1 MQIVRGAPPCA
12 PRPAGLPV
20 RCRARQRIRK
30 PDHLVALTPLRGI
43 AALLVVIY
51 HFADV
56 YLPNTHPEAIT
67 LAISKGYLAVD
78 LFFLLSGF
86 VIAHAYRDAFLGGV
100 TARSYAD
107 FVKARIARLYP
118 LHVTVLALFIVTALT
133 KMGFDYALA
142 REVTPMPLAGW
153 RSVEAIGAN
162 LLMVQGFDV
171 GEFGWNPHAWS
182 LTLEFTA
189 YLIFPF
195 LLPPIW
201 RAGGPMR
208 LAVAAAMAAAVV
220 AVALRR
226 VGNSTPGMGR

>member
-1 MQIVRGAPPCA
+1 MEIVRGAPPCA

-20 RCRARQRIRK
+20 RCRAR
-30 PDHLVALTPLRGI
+30 PDAQAGSPRRPD
-43 AALLVVIY
+43 AAPRHRRLAGGRQ

-100 TARSYAD
+100 TARLRP

-142 REVTPMPLAGW
+142 REVMPMPLAGW
-153 RSVEAIGAN
+153 RSVEGDRRQPADGAG
-162 LLMVQGFDV
+162 LRCGR
-171 GEFGWNPHAWS
+171 
-182 LTLEFTA
+182 
-189 YLIFPF
+189 I
-195 LLPPIW
+195 
-201 RAGGPMR
+201 RGGTRM
-208 LAVAAAMAAAVV
+208 
-220 AVALRR
+220 
-226 VGNSTPGMGR
+226 PGH